1 MHGNLL
7 REYLLKMAKS
17 KKKKTLPVNP
27 SPTELE
33 KFEADIQEILDK
45 HQFAGETRR
54 QIFSRIMEAA
64 LASKKE
70 EAGGSQN
77 EQDQQ

>member
-1 MHGNLL
+1 MNG
-7 REYLLKMAKS
+7 KQ
-17 KKKKTLPVNP
+17 KKYAQRMQDHEGTKRVFDK
-27 SPTELE
+27 EIDHE
-33 KFEADIQEILDK
+33 KFGEDIQEILDK

-77 EQDQQ
+77 DQR